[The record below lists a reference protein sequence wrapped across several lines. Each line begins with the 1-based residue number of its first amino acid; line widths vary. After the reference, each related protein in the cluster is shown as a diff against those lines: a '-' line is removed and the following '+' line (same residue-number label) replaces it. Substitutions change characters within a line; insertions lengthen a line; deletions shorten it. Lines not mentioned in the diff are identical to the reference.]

1 MAHRNVNKVQKMQ
14 KDLQIL
20 ALETSLLNFIGE
32 LTNAILTVT
41 LVQRNNTVLLSM
53 LNKNNDSF

>member
-1 MAHRNVNKVQKMQ
+1 MAHRNVNKVQKIQ

-53 LNKNNDSF
+53 LNKNNESF

>member
-53 LNKNNDSF
+53 LNKNNESF

>member
-1 MAHRNVNKVQKMQ
+1 MAHRNVNKVQKIQ